1 MKYFRALT
9 RNHIKLVIITIT
21 CFMISC
27 NQKKDKSQMRIQKS
41 NFGLLPSGEEVFKYK
56 LHNGEMSIDVINY
69 GGIITNINLKDS
81 KGNDIDIALGFNN
94 LESYIDGHPYF
105 GSIIGRYGNRIANG
119 KFEIDGN
126 KYQLKT
132 NNGENALHGG
142 EKGFDKVIWSVEELN
157 ETDYVGLKLRYLSK
171 DMEEGYP
178 GNLNVTVT
186 YILNS
191 DNELKIKYKATTDL
205 PTIINLTQHSYFN
218 LSGESSGDVLDH
230 ELYINADSFLPINE
244 GLIPTGEYRS
254 VNNSPFDFREIK
266 MIGEDIESKNIQ
278 LNYGLGYDHCW
289 ILNDYG
295 TGIRKIAAVK
305 SNKSGIKLEV
315 FSDQPG
321 VQFYTGNFL
330 DGSLTSKNNS
340 TYKKRNGF
348 CLETQHFPDSPNQAN
363 FPSVILLPENNY
375 KTETWYKFSN

>member
-1 MKYFRALT
+1 M
-9 RNHIKLVIITIT
+9 
-21 CFMISC
+21 
-27 NQKKDKSQMRIQKS
+27 
-41 NFGLLPSGEEVFKYK
+41 
-56 LHNGEMSIDVINY
+56 
-69 GGIITNINLKDS
+69 
-81 KGNDIDIALGFNN
+81 
-94 LESYIDGHPYF
+94 
-105 GSIIGRYGNRIANG
+105 
-119 KFEIDGN
+119 
-126 KYQLKT
+126 
-132 NNGENALHGG
+132 HGG

-254 VNNSPFDFREIK
+254 VDNSPFDFREIK

-295 TGIRKIAAVK
+295 
-305 SNKSGIKLEV
+305 L
-315 FSDQPG
+315 
-321 VQFYTGNFL
+321 
-330 DGSLTSKNNS
+330 SLI
-340 TYKKRNGF
+340 
-348 CLETQHFPDSPNQAN
+348 H
-363 FPSVILLPENNY
+363 I
-375 KTETWYKFSN
+375 